1 LRSGPRLLYAVAPMH
16 LRAMDTLVIAG
27 LGNPGPKYQWTRH
40 NAGFLFL
47 DRLAHLEGLSI
58 TRKQFNGLTAEW
70 ERKGKRLVLLKPQT
84 FMNLSGRSIMPAL
97 QFYKL
102 KPEQLIVVHDEIDLP
117 LGTARLK
124 QGGGHGGQ
132 NGLRSIMEQ
141 LGRGDFLRL
150 RLGIGRPLHGE
161 VTNHVLAAFNPPEME
176 GFAKVLDGALEML
189 EMALDE
195 GVPKAM
201 SLYNNRNYLEG

>member
-1 LRSGPRLLYAVAPMH
+1 ME
-16 LRAMDTLVIAG
+16 TLVIAG

-58 TRKQFNGLTAEW
+58 TRKQFGGLTAEW

-102 KPEQLIVVHDEIDLP
+102 KPEQLIVAHDEIDLP

-161 VTNHVLAAFNPPEME
+161 VTGHVLGTFTPTEME
-176 GFAKVLDGALEML
+176 GFARVLDGALEML
-189 EMALDE
+189 ETALDE